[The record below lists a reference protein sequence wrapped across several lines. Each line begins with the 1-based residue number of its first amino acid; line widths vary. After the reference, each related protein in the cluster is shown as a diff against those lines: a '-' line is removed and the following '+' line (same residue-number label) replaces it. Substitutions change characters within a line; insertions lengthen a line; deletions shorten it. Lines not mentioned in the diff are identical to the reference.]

1 MNLKHSILA
10 LVAILTSFSLSSY
23 AQEYVAETGG
33 NNYTSLQGAID
44 SATEGATVTVLRDIA
59 LSESITIGTDENIKN
74 IILDLNGKTIEGTD
88 NATGSFGLINI
99 NPGSELTI
107 NDAAGEGAITLTA
120 TQDRNFNNYSSV
132 ISNQRGKLTVNGGTL
147 EHFGGTDMAYGID
160 NLTNGKG
167 TYAETIINGGTIK
180 STYRAIRQFLNG
192 IEAQNILT
200 INGGTIEGDNKSIW
214 MQDPSTNAN
223 TGTLTVTENAQLIG
237 DVYLYVT
244 PGSTE
249 YPVEVSIAGEALGD
263 ESTIL
268 TGNVPDGNSL
278 VSDGEG
284 NWIVLDEATVPT
296 ENVAWVNGTS
306 YPTLQEAID
315 AATEGATI
323 TLLGDIALTEGVTV
337 AADDVITL
345 DLNGKTIAIN
355 DASGTGAYG
364 IKNHGDLTIK
374 DSKENGKITFNSTTP
389 DNNYGYATSTIG
401 NGGHLTVE
409 NGFIENTTVGGASY
423 AIDGI
428 WHTEDVS
435 LTINDGTIEAKKI
448 AVRQVPFSQ
457 TANNVVTI
465 NGGTLTGATAGLQL
479 FNTSEQAMKSEVNI
493 TGGTFGGTYAFYT
506 SYTTK
511 EGSDKTTINID
522 GGTFDGYL
530 FLYNG
535 YAGSDMYPMTVC
547 VTNGTFNNY
556 VYIYTTNTE
565 GEEVAIPAIS
575 GGEFTSGIDE
585 AYLAEG
591 YELVEVDGAYVPQA
605 RELALNDTDGE
616 ITFEEGV
623 TYKKVTLNRAIK
635 ANPDNNEGWSN
646 WSTFVVPF
654 SMAIPDGWEVKT
666 LTASKI
672 TDGGI
677 TLTFADAATIEAGV
691 PYMVRTQADVTTIE
705 VTDVTLSTELHHRTT
720 GDVAFEGVYTSGNVP
735 TGSYFIS
742 GNTFYRSVNTENP
755 DKLKGYRA
763 YIKPI
768 AAQASNARSLG
779 YRFASQGESEEGTTA
794 IEATTEEATV
804 TAIYT
809 LDGTRISEMQ
819 QGVNILQM
827 SNGNI
832 VKVIIK

>member
-1 MNLKHSILA
+1 MKLKHSILA

-44 SATEGATVTVLRDIA
+44 AATEGATVTVLRNIA
-59 LSESITIGTDENIKN
+59 LSESITIGTDEDIKN

-345 DLNGKTIAIN
+345 ELNGKTIAIN

-575 GGEFTSGIDE
+575 GGEFTTEIE
-585 AYLAEG
+585 ATYLAEG
-591 YELVEVDGAYVPQA
+591 CELSDGIVYPK
-605 RELALNDTDGE
+605 LN
-616 ITFEEGV
+616 EGNDKTQPGIHGK
-623 TYKKVTLNRAIK
+623 TYKKIALKRTINVASETGK
-635 ANPDNNEGWSN
+635 SN

-654 SMAIPDGWEVKT
+654 DMEIPEGWEVKT
-666 LTASKI
+666 LDDSKI
-672 TDGGI
+672 TDEGI

-691 PYMVRTQADVTTIE
+691 PYMVRTNAQVETIE
-705 VTDVTLSTELHHRTT
+705 VNDVMLSTELRHTT
-720 GDVAFEGVYTSGNVP
+720 IGDVTFEGVYTSGDIP

-742 GNTFYRSVNTENP
+742 GNKFYRSVNTENP
-755 DKLKGYRA
+755 DKIKGYRA
-763 YIKPI
+763 YIRLNGN
-768 AAQASNARSLG
+768 QASNARSLS
-779 YRFASQGESEEGTTA
+779 YRFAGQGETEEGTTA

-804 TAIYT
+804 KAIYT